1 MRSPKLDPAA
11 RAVLE
16 MMDAQGRPPLEQLSP
31 AESRA
36 NREGMMALA
45 GDAVPVAQVEDIEI
59 ACQGSALKLR
69 IYTPELTAG
78 LHPCLLYF
86 HGGGFVICDLDTHD
100 NICRALAADSGAVV
114 IAVDYRLAPEYKFPA
129 AVDDCETATR
139 WAAANAARLNID
151 PLRIAVGGDSAG
163 GDLATV
169 VARRL
174 RDTDGPP
181 LALQVLIYPVTDVR
195 ISDSSSMREFAEDNF
210 LTRSA
215 MQWFM
220 AHYLNKPEEASH
232 PDASPL
238 LAPDLKG
245 LPPALV
251 ITAECDPLCSEG
263 EAYAGRLRAGGVPV
277 TYTRY
282 SGMIHAFVSMRAVF
296 PQAQQAIEQIAG
308 ALREMR
314 TIVSASHA

>member
-16 MMDAQGRPPLEQLSP
+16 IMDAQGRPPLEQLSP

-45 GDAVPVAQVEDIEI
+45 GDAVPVARVEDIEI
-59 ACQGSALKLR
+59 AGEGGPLKLR
-69 IYTPELTAG
+69 IYSPELAG
-78 LHPCLLYF
+78 GPHPCLLFF
-86 HGGGFVICDLDTHD
+86 HGGGFVICDLDSHD
-100 NICRALAADSGAVV
+100 TICRALAAGSGAVV
-114 IAVDYRLAPEYKFPA
+114 IAVDYRLAPEHKFPA

-139 WAAANAARLNID
+139 WAAANAARLRID
-151 PLRIAVGGDSAG
+151 PLLIAVGGDSAG

-195 ISDSSSMREFAEDNF
+195 ISDTPSMREFSEDNF

-220 AHYLNKPEEASH
+220 AHYLNKPEEGSH

-238 LAPDLKG
+238 LAPDVKG

-263 EAYAGRLRAGGVPV
+263 EAYADRLKEAGVPV
-277 TYTRY
+277 TYTCY
-282 SGMIHAFVSMRAVF
+282 PGMIHAFVSMRAVF
-296 PQAQQAIEQIAG
+296 PQAQQAIAQIAE
-308 ALREMR
+308 ALRQMR
-314 TIVSASHA
+314 PAMSASA